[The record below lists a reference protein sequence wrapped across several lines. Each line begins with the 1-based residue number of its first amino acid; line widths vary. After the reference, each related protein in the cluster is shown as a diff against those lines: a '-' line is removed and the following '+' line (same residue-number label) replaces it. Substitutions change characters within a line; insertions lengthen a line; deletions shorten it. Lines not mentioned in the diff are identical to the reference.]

1 MRYKRYG
8 EVAVES
14 SLEAIKQ
21 FIKKGYITEE
31 KHKLIMSAL
40 PDLPMDNPFDGLAQL
55 IGENTKFGTSPNVF
69 YAMFDEYGQIVSE
82 MKSTCLYAD
91 VAASV
96 KLVDDDITLDVEF
109 WKNFSGRFCLDHIAH
124 VYNGDVRLCRTY
136 AFKQS
141 NSRFLTFGFDE
152 WSASKC
158 LPEQVHTDGQG
169 FCNYGNLF
177 FNVKTGTTFL
187 QHVEDNLNTY
197 ELALTNGQSVMCE
210 RISYGEFLQRIKD
223 ADYYFKH
230 GLSYPAIDITSTT
243 NFYLQIS
250 RINMLEKAIKE
261 YQRAI
266 TSVKLVR
273 TEQGARKRS
282 KEINAD
288 ASGLQVSERSCE
300 SIHSSY
306 RNLSDIMVK
315 KVHEKKPWQ
324 GGHHASPCK
333 HTVSGHL
340 RHYKNGKEVWI
351 NSFSRGGKNVA
362 DAAEEPEVSIKAVSL
377 DMKGEN

>member
-8 EVAVES
+8 EVAVAS
-14 SLEAIKQ
+14 SLDTIKQ

-31 KHKLIMSAL
+31 KHKQIMSAL
-40 PDLPMDNPFDGLAQL
+40 TDLPADNPFDGLAQL
-55 IGENTKFGTSPNVF
+55 IGENTKFGTSPDIF
-69 YAMFDEYGQIVSE
+69 YSMFDEYGVIVAE
-82 MKSTCLYAD
+82 MQSTCLYAD
-91 VAASV
+91 DVAST
-96 KLVDDDITLDVEF
+96 KLVDGDTTLDVEF

-124 VYNGDVRLCRTY
+124 VYNGDIRLCRTY
-136 AFKQS
+136 AFKMP

-158 LPEQVHTDGQG
+158 LPAIVNLDGNG
-169 FCNYGNLF
+169 FCNYGTLF
-177 FNVKTGTTFL
+177 FNIKTGTTYL

-197 ELALTNGQSVMCE
+197 KLTLPSGKSEMCE
-210 RISYGEFLQRIKD
+210 RISQSEFLQRIKD

-230 GLSYPAIDITSTT
+230 GLYSKVVDSTSST

-250 RINMLEKAIKE
+250 RMAMLEKAIKE

-273 TEQGARKRS
+273 TEQGARKKS
-282 KEINAD
+282 KEINSD
-288 ASGLQVSERSCE
+288 ASGLKVSEHNGE

-306 RNLSDIMVK
+306 KNLSDIMVK
-315 KVHEKKPWQ
+315 KVYEKKPWQ

-333 HTVSGHL
+333 HTVSGHV
-340 RHYKNGKEVWI
+340 RHYKSGKEVWVD
-351 NSFSRGGKNVA
+351 SFSRGGKNVA
-362 DAAEEPEVSIKAVSL
+362 DVVEEPEVSIKAVSL